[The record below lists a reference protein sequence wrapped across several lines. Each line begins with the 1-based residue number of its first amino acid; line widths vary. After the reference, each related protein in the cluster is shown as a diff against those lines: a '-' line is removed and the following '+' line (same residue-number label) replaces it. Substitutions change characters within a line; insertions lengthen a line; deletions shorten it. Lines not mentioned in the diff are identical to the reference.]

1 MAFKA
6 LVSIITASYNC
17 AAFLPK
23 TVESVLSQTYSDWEM
38 IIVDD
43 CSNDKSVEIAK
54 SFAEQD
60 SRIKLIQLN
69 ENSGSA
75 VARNKAIEAARGRYI
90 AFLDSDDLWLPHKL
104 EKQIAFMQDNG
115 YAITYADYE
124 RINEQG
130 ESLGKIVKPPLK
142 ITYNDTLKKS
152 HIGCLTAVYD
162 TKQLGKVMMPLIRKR
177 QDYGLW
183 LKILKRVD
191 FAYCCSGVLAQYRVR
206 KGSISSNKV
215 DLPKFHWH
223 LYREEE
229 NLSFIKS
236 LYYVSYYILNSFMD
250 RLIYYAPLK
259 KYPIKR
265 RS

>member
-1 MAFKA
+1 MAIKA
-6 LVSIITASYNC
+6 QVSIITASYNC
-17 AAFLPK
+17 ATFLPK

-43 CSNDKSVEIAK
+43 CSSDRSAEIAK
-54 SFAEQD
+54 FFAQKD
-60 SRIKLIQLN
+60 SRIRLIQLN

-75 VARNKAIEAARGRYI
+75 VARNKAIEVARGRYI
-90 AFLDSDDLWLPHKL
+90 AFLDSDDLWLPQKL
-104 EKQIAFMQDNG
+104 EKQIAFMQNNG
-115 YAITYADYE
+115 HAITYAGYE
-124 RINEQG
+124 RIDERG
-130 ESLGKIVKPPLK
+130 ESLGQTVKPPLK
-142 ITYNDTLKKS
+142 ITYNDMLKKS

-162 TKQLGKVMMPLIRKR
+162 TKKLGKVMMPLIRKR

-191 FAYCCSGVLAQYRVR
+191 FAYCCNDVLAQYRVR
-206 KGSISSNKV
+206 KGSISSNKF

-236 LYYVSYYILNSFMD
+236 LYYVMYYIMNSFMD
-250 RLIYYAPLK
+250 KLTYSAPLNK
-259 KYPIKR
+259 ASIKR
-265 RS
+265 RT